1 MSQGAGVDR
10 RAPRAVLKFGSSVLR
25 SAADLPWAVQEIYAH
40 VRRGERVVA
49 VVSAFAGRTD
59 ALYATARAH
68 GDCERATAALVAGG
82 ELESAALLTLALDRA
97 GVPARLLEPR
107 AVALATRGTVL
118 DSEPADVD
126 ATPFEAAFEAGAV
139 VVFPGFCGVGE
150 DGATT
155 LLGRGG
161 SDLTALFLAE
171 RLDARCVLVKDVDGL
186 YERDPALPGPR
197 PRRYARAT
205 WDEALRVGGK
215 VVQPK
220 ALRAAR
226 LHGRTLEIRAVGAS
240 GHTRVGGS
248 ASLLEASATP
258 RPLRVAL
265 LGLGTVG
272 GGVYEQLRSRPDL
285 FETIGIVVRDPARH
299 AAPDVPA
306 HLLETSAWPVLAREP
321 DVVVEALGG
330 VAPAAEWLQAA
341 LLAGCRVVT
350 ANKAALAAHYEA
362 FAPFLAG
369 AAPRLRAAAAVGGAV
384 PMLETLA
391 RVAREAPVVALR
403 GVVNGTCNY
412 VLDRLA
418 AGATLEAAIAEAQA
432 AGYAEPDPSFDLSG
446 RDAAHKLAL
455 LLRTLGGG
463 AARADVLAGLAVAGI
478 DARTPSLERRARAAG
493 LRLRLVAS
501 WDGSGARVALETLAA
516 DDWLAGASAEQ
527 NRLEIRR
534 ADGRVER
541 LHGRGAGRVPTATAV
556 IADLLDVAAERQREA
571 GEAVASAA

>member
-1 MSQGAGVDR
+1 MGQVAGSER

-25 SAADLPWAVQEIYAH
+25 SPADLPWAVQEIYAH

-59 ALYATARAH
+59 ALYAAAREH

-82 ELESAALLTLALDRA
+82 ELESTALLTLALERA
-97 GVPARLLEPR
+97 GVPARLLEAR
-107 AVALATRGTVL
+107 AVSLATRGPVL
-118 DSEPADVD
+118 DAEPAGVDV
-126 ATPFEAAFEAGAV
+126 APFEAALRAGRV

-171 RLDARCVLVKDVDGL
+171 HLDARCVLVKDVDGL

-205 WDEALRVGGK
+205 WEEALRVGGK

-220 ALRAAR
+220 TLHTAR
-226 LHGRTLEIRAVGAS
+226 LAGRALEIRAIGAS
-240 GHTRVGGS
+240 GYTRVGGELS
-248 ASLLEASATP
+248 CLEPAAAP
-258 RPLRVAL
+258 RRLRVAL

-272 GGVYEQLRSRPDL
+272 GGVYERLLGRPDL
-285 FETIGIVVRDPARH
+285 FEVVGAVVRDPARH
-299 AAPDVPA
+299 AARGMPA
-306 HLLETSAWPVLAREP
+306 ALLATGVWSALAREP

-330 VAPAAEWLQAA
+330 VDPAAEWLQAA

-350 ANKAALAAHYEA
+350 ANKAALAAHYDT
-362 FAPFLAG
+362 FAPFLQG
-369 AAPRLRAAAAVGGAV
+369 AAPRLRASAAVGGAV

-391 RVAREAPVVALR
+391 RLAGETRVVGLR

-418 AGATLEAAIAEAQA
+418 AGVALDAAVREAQS
-432 AGYAEPDPSFDLSG
+432 AGYAEPDPGFDLSG
-446 RDAAHKLAL
+446 RDAAHKLSLLVRAL
-455 LLRTLGGG
+455 DRT
-463 AARADVLAGLAVAGI
+463 AASFAVAGI
-478 DARTPSLERRARAAG
+478 DADTPAREAAARAAG
-493 LRLRLVAS
+493 RRLKLVAT
-501 WDGSGARVALETLAA
+501 WDERGARVALEALAA
-516 DDWLAGASAEQ
+516 DDWLAGATAEE
-527 NRLEIRR
+527 NRLELQG

-541 LHGRGAGRVPTATAV
+541 VHGRGAGRAPTATAV
-556 IADLLDVAAERQREA
+556 IADLLDFAADGERA
-571 GEAVASAA
+571 AAAASAAA